1 MIKKL
6 DDLGRIVLPKGLRET
21 LGLKIGDPINI
32 EIKGKKIIITN
43 PKDNFDVE
51 QYIKEELMPNLVGHN
66 ELTIGA
72 REMCLKILDRIENN

>member
-1 MIKKL
+1 MIKRL

-51 QYIKEELMPNLVGHN
+51 EYIKGELTLLTGHN
-66 ELTIGA
+66 EFTIGA
-72 REMCLKILDRIENN
+72 REMCLKILDRIEKN

>member
-6 DDLGRIVLPKGLRET
+6 DDLGRIVLPKGLRKT

-51 QYIKEELMPNLVGHN
+51 EYIKGELAKLTGRN

>member
-1 MIKKL
+1 MIKRL

-21 LGLKIGDPINI
+21 LGIKIGDPINI

-51 QYIKEELMPNLVGHN
+51 QYIREELMPNLVGHN

-72 REMCLKILDRIENN
+72 REMCLKILDRIEKN